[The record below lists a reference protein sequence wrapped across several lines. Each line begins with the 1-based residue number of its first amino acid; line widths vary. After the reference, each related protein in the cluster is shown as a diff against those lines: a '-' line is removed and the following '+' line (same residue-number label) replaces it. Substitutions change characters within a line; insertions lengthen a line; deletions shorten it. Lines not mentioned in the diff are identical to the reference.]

1 MVQKILL
8 LGLDGAGKTTIIRH
22 ILEGKEFDE
31 LSLSPT
37 EGVKTDEYRYRRLVE
52 IAVFDCGGQSQFLEG
67 YFTETLERTIFSNV
81 RVFFWVLDVSDR
93 ARIEKSRFWFIKAYE
108 SLKKYSPNAKIYV
121 LAHKSDLKNK
131 LSKEELKK
139 LFIEAAALP
148 GVKYFTSS
156 VKNKTAR
163 HIICKLLDELIE
175 KTETERTKSLQ
186 GLLDRL
192 NKRFNAKMIMLINK
206 DDGLEIASSINAE
219 LSSKV
224 ATKESIEFLQYLSIK
239 TLIYPLNMAQHL
251 VDEFRDHHFLESKV
265 LHTSIFKFD
274 AEYLILKDI
283 HPLVSIFI
291 ITPISEVAIDKYEQ
305 EIDKITPQLREILK
319 V

>member
-31 LSLSPT
+31 LASLPPT

-131 LSKEELKK
+131 LSMD
-139 LFIEAAALP
+139 
-148 GVKYFTSS
+148 FTSYHDKAIPLM
-156 VKNKTAR
+156 KNHTHKIR
-163 HIICKLLDELIE
+163 YKELFGE
-175 KTETERTKSLQ
+175 
-186 GLLDRL
+186 
-192 NKRFNAKMIMLINK
+192 
-206 DDGLEIASSINAE
+206 
-219 LSSKV
+219 
-224 ATKESIEFLQYLSIK
+224 
-239 TLIYPLNMAQHL
+239 
-251 VDEFRDHHFLESKV
+251 
-265 LHTSIFKFD
+265 
-274 AEYLILKDI
+274 
-283 HPLVSIFI
+283 
-291 ITPISEVAIDKYEQ
+291 
-305 EIDKITPQLREILK
+305 
-319 V
+319 